1 MISPEEY
8 QTFFIEDVLPLVPAE
23 IQAAIQQQYPR
34 ITLFPQ
40 ANSIPLAQMPVV
52 MLVAFTGTGKTTT
65 LKQLALLREQG
76 DVIYVEDIP
85 TRRELADFIII
96 PTAQVISGKP
106 VAPVADRI
114 ERFNLTAQFTQI
126 VAPGGFAQAYSW
138 LYYHTDNPVTV
149 VSDGIRGKTEITYA
163 LNHNPGWRV
172 FEIFIDTVSR
182 LVRLSKRQDEF
193 DQAEDSE
200 DLSFLPIGLRKKAKR
215 LLEMG
220 DITPEAIAIMRA
232 EAQNYGIEP
241 YAPSGTLRGYRI
253 LQTDRLKPH
262 KVAQALA
269 DYIRQL
275 SSEEPKEV

>member
-8 QTFFIEDVLPLVPAE
+8 QTFFIEDVLPQVP
-23 IQAAIQQQYPR
+23 AAIQTTIQQKYPR
-34 ITLFPQ
+34 LTLTPQ
-40 ANSIPLAQMPVV
+40 GDDIPLAKMPVV

-65 LKQLALLREQG
+65 LSHLALLREQG
-76 DVIYVEDIP
+76 EVAYVEDIP
-85 TRRELADFIII
+85 TRREVADFIVI
-96 PTAQVISGKP
+96 PMAQVISGKP
-106 VAPVADRI
+106 VAPVTDRI

-138 LYYHTDNPVTV
+138 LYYQTDNPVTV
-149 VSDGIRGKTEITYA
+149 VSDGIRGKNEITYA

-172 FEIFIDTVSR
+172 FEIFIDTVNR
-182 LVRLSKRQDEF
+182 LVRLSKRQDDF
-193 DQAEDSE
+193 DQAEESE

-220 DITPEAIAIMRA
+220 DITPEAVAIMRA

-253 LQTDRLKPH
+253 LRTDRLKPP
-262 KVAQALA
+262 KVAQVLA
-269 DYIRQL
+269 EFINA
-275 SSEEPKEV
+275 SI